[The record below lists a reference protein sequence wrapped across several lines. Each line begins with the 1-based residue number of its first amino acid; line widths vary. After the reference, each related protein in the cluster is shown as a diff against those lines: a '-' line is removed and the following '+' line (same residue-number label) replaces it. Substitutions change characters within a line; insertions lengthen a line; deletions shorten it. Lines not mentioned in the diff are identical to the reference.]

1 MKRFPE
7 DYTEEEVR
15 GTHAA
20 AGKCIQLLVQLMQ
33 DGRLI
38 PKHKGDTERILDHF
52 RTHFTGMIDRGIAL
66 KDVAAEF
73 AVTEEFLRGFLKEPT
88 ERGQK

>member
-20 AGKCIQLLVQLMQ
+20 AGKCIQLLDRLMQ
-33 DGRLI
+33 DGRLCSE
-38 PKHKGDTERILDHF
+38 HKADTERTLERF
-52 RTHFTGMIDRGIAL
+52 RTRFTGMVDRGIAP
-66 KDVAAEF
+66 KDVAEEF
-73 AVTEEFLRGFLKEPT
+73 AMTEEFLRGFLEEPT
-88 ERGQK
+88 GRDQK

>member
-1 MKRFPE
+1 MKRFLE

-20 AGKCIQLLVQLMQ
+20 AGKGIQLLVQLMQ

-38 PKHKGDTERILDHF
+38 PKHKADTDRTLDDFRI
-52 RTHFTGMIDRGIAL
+52 RFTGMIDRGIAR
-66 KDVAAEF
+66 KDVAEKCAM
-73 AVTEEFLRGFLKEPT
+73 TEEFLRGFLEEPT
-88 ERGQK
+88 DRGQK